1 MQDSFTL
8 PIALTPKKTLLIGAG
23 SVAKQKH
30 IALKDSKWE
39 VQIIAKAIKDSYF
52 ENLNVEIGELIT
64 YNPPTT

>member
-23 SVAKQKH
+23 SVAKQKY

-39 VQIIAKAIKDSYF
+39 IQIIARERKDPYF
-52 ENLNVEIGELIT
+52 ENLNVEIGCLSGTAVSI
-64 YNPPTT
+64 Y